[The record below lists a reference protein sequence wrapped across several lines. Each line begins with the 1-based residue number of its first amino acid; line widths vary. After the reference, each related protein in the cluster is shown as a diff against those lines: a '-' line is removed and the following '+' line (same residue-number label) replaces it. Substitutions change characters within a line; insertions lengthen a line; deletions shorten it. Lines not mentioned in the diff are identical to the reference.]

1 MEITED
7 CLSKL
12 NAYYHSL
19 QEKLNT
25 NVDLYKLD
33 SILED
38 YLFLTRKYLNLIETD
53 SWSSGNLSSSFTW
66 LGDVFLRKLI
76 QMTAQIEARDP
87 LCPYFAKLF
96 ENFVLLF
103 AIDYEFI
110 NSKLISIFEK
120 LLNIQHYNSSLQDSD
135 SSQQNAIEQLLQ
147 TKSCT
152 LFRATLPVYFVGILS
167 TLLDVELY
175 GWFNLNLDISNQ
187 SVSSSSNNS
196 FTHQTITIKPT
207 DISPYKNE
215 KVINSSTYSNKKNKM
230 NGSEN
235 ENGEPPKPST
245 QFEKRLDYMN
255 NYLKNVFF
263 TLSLNQTNLDGLIS
277 IYELMK

>member
-1 MEITED
+1 M
-7 CLSKL
+7 
-12 NAYYHSL
+12 

-38 YLFLTRKYLNLIETD
+38 YLLLTRKYLNLIETD
-53 SWSSGNLSSSFTW
+53 SWSSENLSSSFTW

-87 LCPYFAKLF
+87 LCPYFVKLF

-135 SSQQNAIEQLLQ
+135 SSQKNAIEQLLH

-187 SVSSSSNNS
+187 SASSSSNNS
-196 FTHQTITIKPT
+196 FTHQMQVTIKPT
-207 DISPYKNE
+207 DVSPYKNE
-215 KVINSSTYSNKKNKM
+215 KVINSSKYSNKKNKM
-230 NGSEN
+230 NGEH
-235 ENGEPPKPST
+235 ENGEPKPST

-255 NYLKNVFF
+255 NYLKNIFF